1 MGVLQRE
8 LIPIAQQRAISGAV
22 YTQITDVEHEVN
34 GLFTYDRRV
43 EKMDFDQVR
52 AVNQEVVRNA
62 QPTVP

>member
-1 MGVLQRE
+1 
-8 LIPIAQQRAISGAV
+8 
-22 YTQITDVEHEVN
+22 
-34 GLFTYDRRV
+34 LFTYDRRV